1 MDLRKKANLFLLS
14 ALLLAFIGITGCNST
29 NMERSNAARI
39 SLQTMDSDIQSTIR
53 QLDDTGKSLDNLM
66 SVSQSDL
73 NKVFDTYSD
82 NVLQIASIEKKFARH
97 AAEMTSRGTD
107 YFEEWQK
114 EGTEYKNP
122 GIQQLSDQRR
132 SVLGKTYDTIAENS
146 IGVNEALKA
155 YVSDVKEIQVFLS
168 NDLTAKGISAIAPIC
183 QKVISEGDTLM
194 LALENVQ
201 IAIQGARKEMSQSNR
216 SRGK

>member
-1 MDLRKKANLFLLS
+1 MDLCKKANLFLLS
-14 ALLLAFIGITGCNST
+14 ALLLAFFGIAGCNST
-29 NMERSNAARI
+29 SMERSNAARI
-39 SLQTMDSDIQSTIR
+39 SLETVDSDIQSTIR
-53 QLDDTGKSLDNLM
+53 QLDDTGRSLDNLM

-82 NVLQIASIEKKFARH
+82 NVLQIASFEEKFARH

-114 EGTEYKNP
+114 EGTKYKNQ

-132 SVLGKTYDTIAENS
+132 ATVGKIYDKIAENS
-146 IGVNEALKA
+146 IGVSEAFKA
-155 YVSDVKEIQVFLS
+155 YVSDVKEIQAFLS
-168 NDLTAKGISAIAPIC
+168 NDLTTKGISAIAPIC
-183 QKVISEGDTLM
+183 QKVISEGDSLI

-201 IAIQGARKEMSQSNR
+201 IAIQRARDEMSQSNR
-216 SRGK
+216 SGGK